1 MIKVICLKFSTR
13 AHVSF
18 FFFFLPLDAIFLHFS
33 IRITNCCIM
42 HNNFQQ
48 DETSNKHFKIVHYF
62 TLYKFILHN
71 FQTIRYD
78 HPPFQIFQKK
88 KKIGKYRRNWTTE
101 IFEDEKETSPL
112 KYPRKTEMFTNLLP
126 PFRQKFCLCIIG
138 EVDGEKR
145 GEKN

>member
-88 KKIGKYRRNWTTE
+88 KKKYGNV
-101 IFEDEKETSPL
+101 TSPL

-138 EVDGEKR
+138 EVDGEER
-145 GEKN
+145 REKN